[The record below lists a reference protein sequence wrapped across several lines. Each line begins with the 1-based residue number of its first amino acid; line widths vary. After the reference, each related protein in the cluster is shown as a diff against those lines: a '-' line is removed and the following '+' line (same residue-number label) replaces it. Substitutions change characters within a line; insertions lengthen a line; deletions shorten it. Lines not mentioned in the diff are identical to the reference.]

1 MPCSVDCQLDDSMDA
16 FIIRKRPRSDEKRES
31 TGGMRGPS
39 ISPPPKRSAQ
49 KGTIISLP
57 ETIDLKGDDLEEKSH
72 DLTET
77 VRRETI
83 IKSTQ
88 SSAKRPSSKTIPS
101 PMQLNYI
108 QDLPASSN
116 IDTVKLS
123 DILGD
128 PMIKECW
135 LFNYLFDIDF
145 VM

>member
-1 MPCSVDCQLDDSMDA
+1 MDA
-16 FIIRKRPRSDEKRES
+16 FVTRKRPRNIEKRES
-31 TGGMRGPS
+31 TSDMRPPS
-39 ISPPPKRSAQ
+39 LSPPPKRNAQ
-49 KGTIISLP
+49 KKTVLSGP
-57 ETIDLKGDDLEEKSH
+57 ETIDLTGDDDEEKPH

-83 IKSTQ
+83 VKSTT
-88 SSAKRPSSKTIPS
+88 SSAKQPSNKRIPS
-101 PMQLNYI
+101 PMQLNHI
-108 QDLPASSN
+108 QGLPASSN
-116 IDTVKLS
+116 IDTDKLS